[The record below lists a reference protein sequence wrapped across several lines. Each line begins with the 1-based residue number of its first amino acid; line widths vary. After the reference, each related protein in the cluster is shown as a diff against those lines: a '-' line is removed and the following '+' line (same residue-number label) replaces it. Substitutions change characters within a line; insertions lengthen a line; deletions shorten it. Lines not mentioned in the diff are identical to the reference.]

1 MEGKTTMKYHRREK
15 REQIKRLRAKMETE
29 EIKRAIRYSSY
40 VSDQDERQGVG
51 YIIRMLDDRLGFC
64 LNDEIWDRE

>member
-1 MEGKTTMKYHRREK
+1 MKHHQREK

-29 EIKRAIRYSSY
+29 DIKRAIRYSSY
-40 VSDQDERQGVG
+40 VSDQDAKQGVA